1 MAARLEKKTIEI
13 THEQLQYIYDVYQ
26 SMEDKGISFG
36 NFAVEYL
43 YIAKVK
49 KNELVEIIAEQ
60 QYDGAIQDSA
70 IVNRQRLR
78 GKQNVNRI

>member
-1 MAARLEKKTIEI
+1 MIEI

-49 KNELVEIIAEQ
+49 KMNSL
-60 QYDGAIQDSA
+60 
-70 IVNRQRLR
+70 
-78 GKQNVNRI
+78 K